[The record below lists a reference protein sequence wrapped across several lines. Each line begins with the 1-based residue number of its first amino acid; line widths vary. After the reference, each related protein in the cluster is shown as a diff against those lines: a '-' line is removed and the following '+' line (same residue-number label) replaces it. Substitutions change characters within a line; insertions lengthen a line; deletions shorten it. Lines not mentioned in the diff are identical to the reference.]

1 MIDEYDNLRPI
12 SDEFIKLTS
21 RKGKG
26 DVIFLID
33 PIYLITTFER
43 IALKDGFVDLGDRRS
58 VGFRHS
64 FDIAEK
70 TVLENRCDINE
81 TIYDY
86 AVIEKLYPGLYQY
99 AEGEDRSFYKF
110 NYNIKLYEP
119 IDEPF
124 ELRDYMPIGGIG

>member
-1 MIDEYDNLRPI
+1 MTNK
-12 SDEFIKLTS
+12 F
-21 RKGKG
+21 
-26 DVIFLID
+26 D

-43 IALKDGFVDLGDRRS
+43 IALNNGFVDLGDRRS
-58 VGFRHS
+58 VGFRYS
-64 FDIAEK
+64 FEIAED

-110 NYNIKLYEP
+110 NYNTNLYEP
-119 IDEPF
+119 IEEPF
-124 ELRDYMPIGGIG
+124 ELKDYMPIGGIG